1 MRMMLIAA
9 LTLFAAAQAVAQSS
23 PPSPPGE
30 RPREEQ
36 QGAVPDTCQGD
47 ACDDIG
53 EPTGTGFGDRGIKRG
68 ARDPHDLGDSPVR
81 GGPPIEGPTGRPLDL
96 PAPGRDITKP

>member
-23 PPSPPGE
+23 TTAPPGDP
-30 RPREEQ
+30 PREEQ

-47 ACDDIG
+47 ACDEIG
-53 EPTGTGFGDRGIKRG
+53 EPTGTGFGDRGIKR
-68 ARDPHDLGDSPVR
+68 V
-81 GGPPIEGPTGRPLDL
+81 GPPIEGPTGRPADL